1 MILIGAHLHSPPAI
15 LGENGDTFGLIDAV
29 RAPSVGGCVTER
41 GIMRDL
47 PGNRAT
53 SDTAAGRLTSSNRA
67 SQQLSKLTPRE
78 RQVLGLMAQGKT
90 NKEIAALLVTSE
102 GTAKTHVAHIFRKLE
117 VSDRIG
123 AVLAALGIDPSKLL
137 PAA

>member
-1 MILIGAHLHSPPAI
+1 MS
-15 LGENGDTFGLIDAV
+15 
-29 RAPSVGGCVTER
+29 ER
-41 GIMRDL
+41 GTMRDL
-47 PGNRAT
+47 LGNRAT
-53 SDTAAGRLTSSNRA
+53 NDTAARRLTSSNA
-67 SQQLSKLTPRE
+67 AGQPLSKLTPRE

-102 GTAKTHVAHIFRKLE
+102 GTAKTHVAHIFRKLG

>member
-1 MILIGAHLHSPPAI
+1 M
-15 LGENGDTFGLIDAV
+15 
-29 RAPSVGGCVTER
+29 TER
-41 GIMRDL
+41 GIMRDQL
-47 PGNRAT
+47 GYLAT
-53 SDTAAGRLTSSNRA
+53 NDTAAGRLTSSNAA
-67 SQQLSKLTPRE
+67 SQPLSKLTPRE

-102 GTAKTHVAHIFRKLE
+102 GTAKTHVAHIFRKLG

>member
-1 MILIGAHLHSPPAI
+1 
-15 LGENGDTFGLIDAV
+15 
-29 RAPSVGGCVTER
+29 
-41 GIMRDL
+41 
-47 PGNRAT
+47 
-53 SDTAAGRLTSSNRA
+53 
-67 SQQLSKLTPRE
+67 
-78 RQVLGLMAQGKT
+78 MAQGKT

>member
-1 MILIGAHLHSPPAI
+1 M
-15 LGENGDTFGLIDAV
+15 
-29 RAPSVGGCVTER
+29 
-41 GIMRDL
+41 MRDRL
-47 PGNRAT
+47 GNPAT
-53 SDTAAGRLTSSNRA
+53 NDTATVRLTSSNPA
-67 SQQLSKLTPRE
+67 SQPLNKLTPRE

-90 NKEIAALLVTSE
+90 NKEIAAVLVTSQ
-102 GTAKTHVAHIFRKLE
+102 GTVKTHVAHIFRKLG